1 MYTGGA
7 RGGGGGGGGLREGQ
21 TDGKIAEG
29 AKPTWVSVEGDDLVQ
44 RQVEGLLRTEL
55 DGHHCSG
62 DREGRP
68 GQHRLRNLGLEEEL
82 SKDEVRHLR
91 AIDVSEEE
99 SAHCVREARR
109 TRTLTNCTDSRDANM
124 DWAANA

>member
-7 RGGGGGGGGLREGQ
+7 RGGGERSAIERSANGRENRRRRN
-21 TDGKIAEG
+21 T
-29 AKPTWVSVEGDDLVQ
+29 TWVSVEGDDLVQ